1 MPCLLILSGPND
13 GQMQTLVDGTFVL
26 GRGEDSDIQ
35 IVDEK
40 ASRKHCELSSQ
51 SNTDTGSIALMKWSI
66 RDLGS
71 SNGTSING
79 QALTDAH
86 PLSDGFLIS
95 IGTTRLMY
103 LERSY
108 DTAEEAREYADSC
121 LRIHELDSGSEAQ
134 GDDSWPLDP
143 PWKSRTLGDDS

>member
-13 GQMQTLVDGTFVL
+13 GQMHNLVDGTFVL
-26 GRGEDSDIQ
+26 GRGEDTDIQ

-40 ASRKHCELSSQ
+40 ASRKHCELSSNA
-51 SNTDTGSIALMKWSI
+51 NTDDGSIALMKWSI

-71 SNGTSING
+71 SNGTSVNG
-79 QALTDAH
+79 QALEEIH
-86 PLSDGFLIS
+86 PLSDGHLIS

-103 LERSY
+103 LEWSY
-108 DTAEEAREYADSC
+108 DTAEEAREYADS
-121 LRIHELDSGSEAQ
+121 LGKSSESE

-143 PWKSRTLGDDS
+143 PWKSKTLGDD